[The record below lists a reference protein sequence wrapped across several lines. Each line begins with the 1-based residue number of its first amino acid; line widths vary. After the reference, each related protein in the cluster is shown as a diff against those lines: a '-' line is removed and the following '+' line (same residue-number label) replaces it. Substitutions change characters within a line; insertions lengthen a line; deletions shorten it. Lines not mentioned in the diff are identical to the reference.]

1 MSKGTFPMQP
11 VHGAG
16 RTLASWVLGWLV
28 RTARDCWQFSHATL
42 PGLINSVAH
51 QAILT
56 QVDLNSCIALSAL
69 CAPGATWAEPAKVCG
84 GHVPRVDTGVQSFP
98 ITSIPL
104 PFHKGM
110 AQFSSLLSALQTWG
124 LSGAEILCTFASTE
138 LTGQTPDQTDSSPA
152 CQN

>member
-1 MSKGTFPMQP
+1 M
-11 VHGAG
+11 
-16 RTLASWVLGWLV
+16 
-28 RTARDCWQFSHATL
+28 
-42 PGLINSVAH
+42 
-51 QAILT
+51 T
-56 QVDLNSCIALSAL
+56 QVDLNSCIALPAL

-138 LTGQTPDQTDSSPA
+138 LTRLLPSLSELRQTLTRCDSYNWSRLSSYSTNLKEVDCVAGVLLHLFFTKPHLHKA
-152 CQN
+152 ALTH